1 MLPAI
6 FLGLLQLKLKYNH
19 LLKYILY
26 NICRIYDLFQFQNLF
41 HIRVLSN
48 GVLKLGAL
56 DIAPS
61 PFLNIGIRVR
71 IKLL

>member
-6 FLGLLQLKLKYNH
+6 FFGLLQLKLKYNN

-26 NICRIYDLFQFQNLF
+26 NICRIYDLDL
-41 HIRVLSN
+41 ISYTCI
-48 GVLKLGAL
+48 LKLGAL

-71 IKLL
+71 IWLL